1 MSTVLQSGWSVGARY
16 TLPDGR
22 RFPLMRL
29 ICSDTGRHY
38 PLHEETEAKLQKAEF
53 TLQETKAALHE
64 TQDKLAV
71 SEADISRL
79 RALLAM
85 HGIDADALPS
95 RAR

>member
-1 MSTVLQSGWSVGARY
+1 MSAVLQTGWVVGTRY
-16 TLPDGR
+16 RLPDGR

-29 ICSDTGRHY
+29 LCPDTGRHY
-38 PLHEETEAKLQKAEF
+38 PLHEETEAKWQKAEF

-71 SEADISRL
+71 SESDVSRL

-85 HGIDADALPS
+85 HGIDADAPPS